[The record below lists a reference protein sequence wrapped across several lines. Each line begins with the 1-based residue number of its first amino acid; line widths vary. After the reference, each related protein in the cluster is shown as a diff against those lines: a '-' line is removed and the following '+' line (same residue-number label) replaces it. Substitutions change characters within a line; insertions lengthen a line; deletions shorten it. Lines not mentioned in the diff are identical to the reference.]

1 MTSLIILSILFFI
14 LMLSLLLSLSIK
26 LSKLTL
32 TLPPNEPMRWLEQY
46 GQPQDKP
53 PRKSPIVVCAGDSI
67 THGIISTN
75 WVAMLESQFP
85 EARFINAG
93 VNSELAYNLY
103 SRLDPIIKINPD
115 AIIILIGT
123 NDANATFGVRST
135 MNYFTMQKLPEFP
148 TPWFYKEILTL
159 IVQRLKNETDAKT
172 ALTSLPPIGED
183 PLHYSWIRI
192 KEYVEIIKTVVE
204 AEHTA
209 YIPLYETMT
218 DYIRRAPKK
227 QCIPF
232 ESIGKAVK
240 QALWQ
245 HHMMG
250 KTWDEISAQ
259 FGYHLLIDGLH
270 FNSTGGMIMA
280 DLAKQFLVSALGE
293 NPGTPSKQERRSLI

>member
-1 MTSLIILSILFFI
+1 MLI
-14 LMLSLLLSLSIK
+14 LLLSLSIK

-32 TLPPNEPMRWLEQY
+32 TLPSNEPLRWLEQY
-46 GQPQDKP
+46 GVPHDKP
-53 PRKSPIVVCAGDSI
+53 PRKNPIVVCAGDSI

-75 WVAMLESQFP
+75 WVEMLESQFP
-85 EARFINAG
+85 DVRFINAG

-123 NDANATFGVRST
+123 NDVNATFGVRST

-159 IVQRLKNETDAKT
+159 IVQRLKTETNAKI

-192 KEYVEIIKTVVE
+192 KEYVEIIKSVVE
-204 AEHTA
+204 TEHTA

-227 QCIPF
+227 QCIAF
-232 ESIGKAVK
+232 ENIGKAVK

-280 DLAKQFLVSALGE
+280 DLTKQFLLAALGS
-293 NPGTPSKQERRSLI
+293 NVLQPSAQEEHR

>member
-1 MTSLIILSILFFI
+1 MTSLIILSILFSIIVFI
-14 LMLSLLLSLSIK
+14 LLVSLSIK

-32 TLPPNEPMRWLEQY
+32 TLPPNEPVRWLEQN
-46 GQPQDKP
+46 GIPDDKP
-53 PRKSPIVVCAGDSI
+53 PRKNPIIVCAGDSI
-67 THGIISTN
+67 THGIISTD
-75 WVAMLESQFP
+75 WVAMLQSRFTDC
-85 EARFINAG
+85 RFINAG

-103 SRLDPIIKINPD
+103 SRLDPIISINPD
-115 AIIILIGT
+115 AVIILIGT
-123 NDANATFGVRST
+123 NDVNATFGVRST

-159 IVQRLKNETDAKT
+159 IVQRLKAETNAKI

-192 KEYVEIIKTVVE
+192 KEYIEIIKSIVE
-204 AEHTA
+204 TEQTA
-209 YIPLYETMT
+209 YIPLFETMT
-218 DYIRRAPKK
+218 EYIRKAPKK

-240 QALWQ
+240 KALWQ

-280 DLAKQFLVSALGE
+280 DLVEQFLQSAL
-293 NPGTPSKQERRSLI
+293 PHITAK